1 MMICRFCSEG
11 NEAVM
16 CRKCAGDIQ
25 DQVVRYCASLS
36 RLKEELL
43 YFAVRT
49 IRKDDLARLIDQ
61 SIGRVRAA
69 EAAEEEE

>member
-1 MMICRFCSEG
+1 MICRFCSEG
-11 NEAVM
+11 NKAVM
-16 CRKCAGDIQ
+16 CRKCVGDMQ

-36 RLKEELL
+36 RFKQELL
-43 YFAVRT
+43 DFAIRA

>member
-16 CRKCAGDIQ
+16 CRKCVGDMQ
-25 DQVVRYCASLS
+25 DQVIRHGASLS

-69 EAAEEEE
+69 EAAKEEE